1 MLIFDKVDFRA
12 KKISKIKGIQGLYI
26 SEKESIQQESIIIL
40 NMYTPNNI
48 TTTYMKQKRIHHLNS
63 LVKLSWIDD
72 FFFKSFMSQ
81 FQSH

>member
-40 NMYTPNNI
+40 NMYTANHR
-48 TTTYMKQKRIHHLNS
+48 TSEYMKQKQKTER
-63 LVKLSWIDD
+63 
-72 FFFKSFMSQ
+72 KSKQIFNY
-81 FQSH
+81 H

>member
-48 TTTYMKQKRIHHLNS
+48 TSKYLKQK
-63 LVKLSWIDD
+63 
-72 FFFKSFMSQ
+72 
-81 FQSH
+81 